1 MLRRVHY
8 IGWYITPQSWGIYN
22 CVVAGMM
29 KMRYVADQI
38 QKAECDLHILSL
50 VDKQAT
56 GFYRSYKE
64 DYERTHIHY
73 VGGVGGKNPLMGRI
87 NSIIKHLT
95 FIFYVLFKTSQ
106 KDLIVLYHSYYYTK
120 LLAKL
125 QRFIKRDIVIE
136 VEEIYG
142 YNALGDMSWVDDEI
156 AQIKKFK
163 TFTCVNDGIPQIL
176 GLKPEDYVVIYGSAV
191 FPKRTVERF
200 NDEKIHVVY
209 SGTLDYRKMGG
220 PMALEVARLLSSKY
234 MLHVTGYAR
243 KSEDEVAI
251 KKRIAEI
258 NTELGEERIRY
269 EGFLSEEDL
278 DKLLFSCHIGLS
290 PNVLRPNFA
299 NSTFPSKIVSYMCHD
314 LALVIS
320 YATAYDFPISEGWV
334 FYHEQ
339 TPECIAEAVMKAEV
353 KPIGYYV
360 PRLEKM
366 NENVITFFKE
376 QLAR

>member
-1 MLRRVHY
+1 MVKRVHY
-8 IGWYITPQSWGIYN
+8 IGWYITPNSWGKYN

-38 QKAECDLHILSL
+38 QKTGCDLHILSL
-50 VDKQAT
+50 VEKQAA
-56 GFYRSYKE
+56 GIYCGQNEEFEGK
-64 DYERTHIHY
+64 HIHY
-73 VGGVGGKNPLMGRI
+73 SGGAGSNNLLMGRLDR
-87 NSIIKHLT
+87 IIKHIT
-95 FIFYVLFKTSQ
+95 FILYIIFRTSR

-120 LLAKL
+120 LLANLK
-125 QRFIKRDIVIE
+125 RFFKRDVVIE

-142 YNALGDMSWVDDEI
+142 YNALGDMPWVDDEI
-156 AQIKKFK
+156 SQIKRFK
-163 TFTCVNDGIPQIL
+163 KFTCVNDGIPQIL
-176 GLKPEDYVVIYGSAV
+176 GLNPEDYVVIYGSAV
-191 FPKRTVERF
+191 FPKRTMDRF
-200 NDEKIHVVY
+200 NDGKVHVVY

-220 PMALEVARLLSSKY
+220 PMALEVARLLSSQY

-243 KSEDEVAI
+243 NPEDEVAI
-251 KKRIAEI
+251 KKRISEI
-258 NTELGEERIRY
+258 NAEFGEERVRY

-278 DKLLFSCHIGLS
+278 HKLLFSCHIGLS

-314 LALVIS
+314 LAIVIS

-360 PRLEKM
+360 SRLEKM
-366 NENVITFFKE
+366 NENVLAFFRE
-376 QLAR
+376 QLSR

>member
-1 MLRRVHY
+1 MKKVHY
-8 IGWYITPQSWGIYN
+8 IGWYITPNDWGKYKCAIP
-22 CVVAGMM
+22 GMM
-29 KMRYVADQI
+29 KMRYVANQI
-38 QKAECDLHILSL
+38 QNAGCELHILSL
-50 VDKQAT
+50 VDKQAKGLYGCYDT
-56 GFYRSYKE
+56 VFEGK
-64 DYERTHIHY
+64 HIHY
-73 VGGVGGKNPLMGRI
+73 MAGGSTKGELTLRLN
-87 NSIIKHLT
+87 NIIKHLT
-95 FIFYVLFKTSQ
+95 FILYILFKTSK

-142 YNALGDMSWVDDEI
+142 YTAVGDAPWVNDEI

-163 TFTCVNDGIPQIL
+163 KFTCVNDGIPQVL
-176 GLKPEDYVVIYGSAV
+176 GLKPEDYVVVYGCGV
-191 FPKRTVERF
+191 FLDRTADRF
-200 NDEKIHVVY
+200 NDGKIHVVY
-209 SGTLDYRKMGG
+209 SGTIENRKQGA
-220 PMALEVARLLSSKY
+220 PTAIEAARCLTSEY
-234 MLHVTGYAR
+234 VLHVSGYAR
-243 KSEDEVAI
+243 DQNDVVTI

-258 NTELGEERIRY
+258 NEELGEERIRY

-299 NSTFPSKIVSYMCHD
+299 NSTFPSKIVNYMCHD
-314 LALVIS
+314 LSVVIS

-339 TPECIAEAVMKAEV
+339 TPECIAEAIMEAEV
-353 KPIGYYV
+353 KPMGYYI

-366 NENVITFFKE
+366 NENVVAFFKE
-376 QLAR
+376 QIER

>member
-38 QKAECDLHILSL
+38 QKAKCDLHILSL

-64 DYERTHIHY
+64 DYERMHIHY

-191 FPKRTVERF
+191 FPKRTVGRF

-209 SGTLDYRKMGG
+209 SGTLDYQKMGG